1 MTDWGKSGRVDTY
14 RAVLVNPFTLEEA
27 GDIDIDLESTSITY
41 GYYTDNIVQ
50 ANIAVVHTGVS
61 ETGEANNGN
70 ILDGINHMIRIYHTC
85 VVDDYGDET
94 CLGTFFVDSC
104 SSSAENR
111 YITRSMSC
119 YSALWRM
126 TQDILLYDFNRSTG
140 YNVVQE
146 IQEIIKADYCG
157 YFNDENVFG
166 TSLLLVKNGV
176 DTTRKHTRDI
186 SFEAGTTR
194 SEVLNTI
201 AGWIDCEIG
210 VDPYGY
216 ITIGPYLAPGDKTIS
231 YTFKEGE
238 GCVYLASYT
247 YEEQA
252 EDPINRV
259 KVCYSREERSKLTND
274 DGSYQTDSS
283 GNYIY
288 DSYPLSDYV
297 VVELPEDYAF
307 SYARTGRVKSEILTL
322 DDPIDH
328 SEMETKAWTYLY
340 ENCGSTTYMTFQHVG
355 IPDLEVGQVVRYIN
369 YSDGSSSLD
378 VKGLITEM
386 SIDSLTPGCTTKT
399 TIKLLS

>member
-27 GDIDIDLESTSITY
+27 EEIDIDLDSSSITY

-50 ANIAVVHTGVS
+50 ANITVVHTGMT
-61 ETGEANNGN
+61 ETGDADNGN
-70 ILDGINHMIRIYHTC
+70 ILDGINYMIRIYHTC
-85 VVDDYGDET
+85 VVDDYADET
-94 CLGTFFVDSC
+94 CMGTFFVDSTT
-104 SSSAENR
+104 SQAENH
-111 YITRSMSC
+111 YVTRSMSC

-126 TQDILLYDFNRSTG
+126 TQDIIIYDFARSTG

-146 IQEIIKADYCG
+146 IQELIRDDYYY
-157 YFNDENVFG
+157 YFNDDNIFG
-166 TSLLLVKNGV
+166 TSLLVVKSGV
-176 DTTRKHTRDI
+176 DTSRTHTRDI
-186 SFEAGTTR
+186 SFDAGTAR
-194 SEVLNTI
+194 SEVINTI

-216 ITIGPYLAPGDKTIS
+216 ITIGPYLAPDEKAIS

-238 GCVYLASYT
+238 NCVYLASYT
-247 YEEQA
+247 YEEQS

-259 KVCYSREERSKLTND
+259 KVCYSREEKSKLKNE
-274 DGSYQTDSS
+274 DGSYQTDSN
-283 GNYIY
+283 GDYVY
-288 DSYPLSDYV
+288 DDYPLSDYV

-307 SYARTGRVKSEILTL
+307 SYARIGRMKSEILTL
-322 DDPIDH
+322 TDPIDH

-369 YSDGSSSLD
+369 YSDGSGCLD

-386 SIDSLTPGCTTKT
+386 NIDSLNPGCTTQT
-399 TIKLLS
+399 TIKVIV